1 MLSSIGLVKRL
12 MVFVALLSI
21 ACGAP
26 QVHAQGLSLSYTKGA
41 IYMYKA
47 HMTLDETI
55 DLGAV
60 KEPVTVDMTA
70 TETETVQSV
79 DSTGIA
85 DISIKLTDVTVKTT
99 VAGQVATTTT
109 TVPTEDIKVGSDG
122 RVLGINGL
130 AFSGGSPFGA
140 AGGGGTGS
148 AIFPDGTVKPGDTWS
163 KNYDQSNPLGSGSVH
178 VTTTSRYLRDETIKG
193 TQTAVVQ
200 TTINTPMDMT
210 LDFSKFAQMTG
221 SDMTLPITGLQ
232 GMAIKG
238 TQVTDATTWLDAKG
252 HRIVKSTMSSKID
265 ASFSFVMAAGSTI
278 PGLSGPFAIKGI
290 QTMDLT
296 SA

>member
-1 MLSSIGLVKRL
+1 MKRL
-12 MVFVALLSI
+12 AVVALFAI
-21 ACGAP
+21 ACGAT
-26 QVHAQGLSLSYTKGA
+26 QAQAQTLSLAYSKGA
-41 IYMYKA
+41 TYTYKA
-47 HMTLDETI
+47 HMALDETV

-79 DSTGIA
+79 DSSGVA
-85 DISIKLTDVTVKTT
+85 DISIKLTGVTVKTT

-163 KNYDQSNPLGSGSVH
+163 KNYDQTNPLGSGSVH
-178 VTTTSRYLRDETIKG
+178 VTTTSKYLRDETING

-210 LDFSKFAQMTG
+210 IDFSKFAQLTG
-221 SDMTLPITGLQ
+221 GDATTFPITGLQ

-238 TQVTDATTWLDAKG
+238 TQVANATTWLDAKG
-252 HRIVKSTMSSKID
+252 HRVVKSTMSSKID
-265 ASFSFVMAAGSTI
+265 ATFSFVMAAGSSM
-278 PGLSGPFAIKGI
+278 PGLSGPFAIKGT

-296 SA
+296 AA

>member
-1 MLSSIGLVKRL
+1 MRRL
-12 MVFVALLSI
+12 TVLVALFAI
-21 ACGAP
+21 ACGAT
-26 QVHAQGLSLSYTKGA
+26 QAQAQTLSLAYSKGA
-41 IYMYKA
+41 TYTYKA
-47 HMTLDETI
+47 HMTLDETV

-60 KEPVTVDMTA
+60 KEPVTVDMKA

-79 DSTGIA
+79 DSSGVA
-85 DISIKLTDVTVKTT
+85 DISIKLSGVTVKTT

-148 AIFPDGTVKPGDTWS
+148 AIFPDGTVKPGDSWS
-163 KNYDQSNPLGSGSVH
+163 KSYDQTNPLGTGSVH
-178 VTTTSRYLRDETIKG
+178 VTTTSKYLRDETING
-193 TQTAVVQ
+193 TQTAVVE

-210 LDFSKFAQMTG
+210 IDFSKFAQMTG

-238 TQVTDATTWLDAKG
+238 TQVADATTWLDAKG
-252 HRIVKSTMSSKID
+252 HRVVKSTMSSKID
-265 ASFSFVMAAGSTI
+265 ATFSFVMAAGSSI
-278 PGLSGPFAIKGI
+278 PGLAGPFAIKGT

-296 SA
+296 AA